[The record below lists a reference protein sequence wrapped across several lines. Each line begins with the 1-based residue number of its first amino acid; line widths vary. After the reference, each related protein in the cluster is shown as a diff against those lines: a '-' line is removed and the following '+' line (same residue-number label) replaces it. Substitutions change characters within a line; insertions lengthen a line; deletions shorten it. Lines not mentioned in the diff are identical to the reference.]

1 MVYALVNLMLDIL
14 IFGALTLAAIGMTL
28 PLFMVIN
35 LFMHGLGIGGSVRY
49 AQLLGA
55 GRREEAVDSF
65 LRVLW
70 LALAASCLL
79 ALTVNLFPRQVL
91 RLLGAEAAGEA
102 LPPGWVWAGLQE
114 LRQTYAVPNAFQCCA
129 PLVEQRLGRES
140 GKEARP

>member
-1 MVYALVNLMLDIL
+1 MNQDIFTGKMFRSLFVPSLWASVGLAFSDMADALVVGWRM
-14 IFGALTLAAIGMTL
+14 GETGLAAIGMTL

-70 LALAASCLL
+70 LTLAASCRL

-91 RLLGAEAAGEA
+91 RQLGAEAAGEA
-102 LPPGWVWAGLQE
+102 
-114 LRQTYAVPNAFQCCA
+114 R
-129 PLVEQRLGRES
+129 RR
-140 GKEARP
+140 